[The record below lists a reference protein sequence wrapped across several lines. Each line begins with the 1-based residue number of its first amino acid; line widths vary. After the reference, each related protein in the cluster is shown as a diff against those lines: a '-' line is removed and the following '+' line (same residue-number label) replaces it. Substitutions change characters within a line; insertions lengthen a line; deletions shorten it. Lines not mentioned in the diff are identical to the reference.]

1 MSAAI
6 GLYRPGDSLLHRCP
20 AGLKLLLLL
29 GAGAGSLL
37 IDTPRQTAAALVVV
51 LAGYALARIPLR
63 VIGTAIRPL
72 LWVIVPL
79 SVFQTIVV
87 GWERAAVIT
96 GVIVALVLLANL
108 VTLTTMTTAL
118 IDVVV
123 RVCAPLRRLGVDPER
138 IGLLLNLA
146 IRAVPLMA
154 ELAGRLVEAQQARGR
169 RVSVRTMA
177 VPFVV
182 GALRQADELGDA
194 LAARGFDD

>member
-1 MSAAI
+1 MSTTI
-6 GLYRPGDSLLHRCP
+6 GLYRPGTSPFHRSP

-29 GAGAGSLL
+29 SAGVGS
-37 IDTPRQTAAALVVV
+37 IFVDTPVQTAIVLVTVV
-51 LAGYALARIPLR
+51 LGYVVARTPVSVLI
-63 VIGTAIRPL
+63 ASIRPL

-87 GWERAAVIT
+87 GWQRAVVIT
-96 GVIVALVLLANL
+96 GVLIALVLLANL
-108 VTLTTMTTAL
+108 VTLTTKTTDL

-123 RVCAPLRRLGVDPER
+123 RVCGPLRVVGINPER
-138 IGLLLNLA
+138 VGLLLNLA

-154 ELAGRLVEAQQARGR
+154 ELASQITEAQQARGLR
-169 RVSVRTMA
+169 ISVRAMA

-182 GALRQADELGDA
+182 GALRRADELGDA